1 MCGNK
6 KKKCKICNKKLGD
19 KEGETGTFTRK
30 CGHKFH
36 KNCIDF
42 YINKYGAFACW
53 TCGDNKDN
61 F

>member
-1 MCGNK
+1 MCG
-6 KKKCKICNKKLGD
+6 NKKLGD

-53 TCGDNKDN
+53 TCRDNKDN
-61 F
+61 L